1 MVLIQRHI
9 DIFRVHL
16 ALFTEKATYESTCC
30 YPWMHLGFHT
40 VGWGHFASK
49 WCWSITFLQSYK
61 CCRKARSSSPGKKFV
76 HLIAAALP
84 CHHWLLVWS
93 KIYHMDPIF
102 TPRHMFISINLAS
115 FAWDFVN
122 PLLLNSIHQSSYTRP
137 LCINMWKKILVGCRN
152 LFLAILLFYKYRCSF
167 CLVYFHERKTSKT
180 ICLTSFF
187 LLIRVAS

>member
-1 MVLIQRHI
+1 MAPNFTAEKCFKKSYSEDTLLYTALIYHIRHI
-9 DIFRVHL
+9 GFWANHPEVSIVHGTDSKAHWHFRVHL
-16 ALFTEKATYESTCC
+16 ALFTEKATSESTCC
-30 YPWMHLGFHT
+30 YPWMCFGFHT

-102 TPRHMFISINLAS
+102 TPRHMFISIKLTS
-115 FAWDFVN
+115 FAWDFVK
-122 PLLLNSIHQSSYTRP
+122 PLLLNSIHMT
-137 LCINMWKKILVGCRN
+137 
-152 LFLAILLFYKYRCSF
+152 
-167 CLVYFHERKTSKT
+167 T
-180 ICLTSFF
+180 I
-187 LLIRVAS
+187 VH